1 MKNKFKYIAAAF
13 IASAAMTSCADL
25 DTEYLGGYV
34 STDQKQEVVNG
45 NPDMAVAGVSGIF
58 SQFNTYMS
66 LYDEH
71 FDFGYPALML
81 GLDLQTADM
90 NCNHSG
96 YNHFRYWQGFTSPDE
111 QGTPAAY
118 AWYQMYRQIKIENDL
133 LASLDPTSDN
143 EEIRFFRAQALA
155 TRSYNYWVLANLFQF
170 NYKWHQDD
178 LCVAIITDENS
189 DEAAVNGAPRAT
201 VKEVF
206 EQIMSDITA
215 AIDILDNC
223 TVNASQLI
231 DSKPKRMISRA
242 AAYGLRARYNLTMG
256 KYADAAQDAQRA
268 IATFDGS
275 PYTVAQAGAPG
286 FVNLDDNSWMWG
298 IAISETDRVVTS
310 GIVNF
315 PSMISSLGG
324 GGYTSVGVWKAC
336 AQDLYNSI
344 PDTDV
349 RKGWFLDDNWTSPNL
364 SADQQGFLSNYVGS
378 WTLGQTD
385 APYLIPHT
393 NVKYGTYNNVLGQ
406 TVPAADIPM
415 MRVEEMYYIKAEGQA
430 MSGDVD
436 GGRAT
441 LEAFVKEYRNPSY
454 TCRATTADAMLEEIF
469 QQRRVELWGE
479 GLIYFDYL
487 RLRKGVDRRNALC
500 PDYYRYNIPAE
511 SPCLIYCIPYQEFN
525 TNRGMAGQDNNER
538 SDRPVALPL

>member
-1 MKNKFKYIAAAF
+1 M
-13 IASAAMTSCADL
+13 
-25 DTEYLGGYV
+25 
-34 STDQKQEVVNG
+34 
-45 NPDMAVAGVSGIF
+45 
-58 SQFNTYMS
+58 
-66 LYDEH
+66 
-71 FDFGYPALML
+71 
-81 GLDLQTADM
+81 
-90 NCNHSG
+90 
-96 YNHFRYWQGFTSPDE
+96 
-111 QGTPAAY
+111 
-118 AWYQMYRQIKIENDL
+118 
-133 LASLDPTSDN
+133 
-143 EEIRFFRAQALA
+143 
-155 TRSYNYWVLANLFQF
+155 
-170 NYKWHQDD
+170 
-178 LCVAIITDENS
+178 
-189 DEAAVNGAPRAT
+189 NGAPRAT

-454 TCRATTADAMLEEIF
+454 TCRATTADAMQEEIF